1 MKREAMQ
8 ERFATRGCEQIF
20 VSLVV
25 ILLGRGLC
33 LIPFILGWGVTANI
47 GGNRGPGG
55 AAALIVGS
63 LLMIYGLVGL
73 CLGVLKGLRGK
84 F

>member
-8 ERFATRGCEQIF
+8 KRSATRGCEQIF

-25 ILLGRGLC
+25 ILLGSGLC